1 MHGPFNMATLT
12 IRKLDEAL
20 KAKLRLEAAKHG
32 RSMEEEAR
40 IILRNAL
47 CQAEPA
53 RGLGSRIRERYAAL
67 GGVELELPSREEPP
81 RGADFDQ

>member
-1 MHGPFNMATLT
+1 MATLT

-40 IILRNAL
+40 TILRNAL
-47 CQAEPA
+47 SQTEPVG
-53 RGLGSRIRERYAAL
+53 GLGSRIRDRYAAL

-81 RGADFDQ
+81 RGADFDR